1 MRSRA
6 FSLLEVMVALAI
18 FGLMLSGIL
27 AAQAGLSASNK
38 KAANMGEATTLAR
51 CKMTELEEK
60 LLKLGYPAIDDID
73 NGVVCCEGAAT
84 STFTCDYK
92 VEKVTMPDPPT
103 STMSLDGGMGALMGM
118 GGDGGLNAGLNFDG
132 GLGSI
137 GSALGPAGGASLDL
151 DGGLSSVGSALG
163 VGAGTGGA
171 AGLVDMA
178 MGIVYPMMKPMMEA
192 SIRRITVTVRWKEG
206 PNPQEFVLAQF
217 VTNPQSGGF
226 TGGMFGD
233 AGAPL
238 PSSSGAPATTGT
250 TTSRPNLFT
259 GH

>member
-1 MRSRA
+1 VTRSKRSGATEGAQRSRDATRA

-27 AAQAGLSASNK
+27 AAQAGLAASNK

-73 NGVVCCEGAAT
+73 NGVICCEGT
-84 STFTCDYK
+84 DLSLYTCDYK
-92 VEKVTMPDPPT
+92 VEKIIMPDPPT
-103 STMSLDGGMGALMGM
+103 SVT
-118 GGDGGLNAGLNFDG
+118 
-132 GLGSI
+132 
-137 GSALGPAGGASLDL
+137 DL
-151 DGGLSSVGSALG
+151 DGGAAKLLGMTADGGAPSATLDFDGGGLNQIGSMLG
-163 VGAGTGGA
+163 GNGSTAGA

-192 SIRRITVTVRWKEG
+192 SIRKITVTVNWKEG
-206 PNPQEFVLAQF
+206 PNPQTFVLTQY

-226 TGGMFGD
+226 LGNFLGD
-233 AGAPL
+233 AGVAPAG
-238 PSSSGAPATTGT
+238 SAGAPATTSLT
-250 TTSRPNLFT
+250 PRTSAMPGAF
-259 GH
+259 

>member
-1 MRSRA
+1 MKRG

-60 LLKLGYPAIDDID
+60 LIKLGYPAIDDVD
-73 NGVVCCEGAAT
+73 NGVVCCEGADT

-118 GGDGGLNAGLNFDG
+118 GGDAGPAGGAQLDFDG

-137 GSALGPAGGASLDL
+137 SG
-151 DGGLSSVGSALG
+151 ALG
-163 VGAGTGGA
+163 VSQSTGGA

-192 SIRRITVTVRWKEG
+192 SIRKITVTVRWKEG
-206 PNPQEFVLAQF
+206 PNPQEFVLAQY
-217 VTNPQSGGF
+217 VSNPQSGGF
-226 TGGMFGD
+226 MGAGMFGD
-233 AGAPL
+233 GGAPL
-238 PSSSGAPATTGT
+238 PTSSSTPATTGAPATTT
-250 TTSRPNLFT
+250 TPRTSPFGAT
-259 GH
+259 F

>member
-1 MRSRA
+1 MNARTRG

-38 KAANMGEATTLAR
+38 KAAHMGEATTLAR

-73 NGVVCCEGAAT
+73 NGVVCCEGADTA
-84 STFTCDYK
+84 TFTCDYK

-103 STMSLDGGMGALMGM
+103 STMDMDGGMSKLMGM
-118 GGDGGLNAGLNFDG
+118 GGDA
-132 GLGSI
+132 
-137 GSALGPAGGASLDL
+137 GPAGGASLDF
-151 DGGLSSVGSALG
+151 DGGLGSISGALG
-163 VGAGTGGA
+163 MGAGSGGA
-171 AGLVDMA
+171 GGMIDMA

-192 SIRRITVTVRWKEG
+192 SIRRITITVRWKEG

-226 TGGMFGD
+226 MGGGMFGD

-238 PSSSGAPATTGT
+238 PSGSGTPATT
-250 TTSRPNLFT
+250 TTSTTARPSPFGGLT
-259 GH
+259 H

>member
-1 MRSRA
+1 MKSRA

-60 LLKLGYPAIDDID
+60 LIKLGYPALDDID
-73 NGVVCCEGAAT
+73 NGVICCEGADM
-84 STFTCDYK
+84 SKFTCDYK
-92 VEKVTMPDPPT
+92 VEKVTMPDPPQ
-103 STMSLDGGMGALMGM
+103 STMDMDGGMSKLMGM
-118 GGDGGLNAGLNFDG
+118 GGDA
-132 GLGSI
+132 
-137 GSALGPAGGASLDL
+137 GPAGGASLDF

-163 VGAGTGGA
+163 MGQGTGGA
-171 AGLVDMA
+171 GGLIDMA

-226 TGGMFGD
+226 MGGGMFGD
-233 AGAPL
+233 AGAP
-238 PSSSGAPATTGT
+238 PSGSGAPPSGT
-250 TTSRPNLFT
+250 TTSRPTPFGGLT
-259 GH
+259 H

>member
-1 MRSRA
+1 
-6 FSLLEVMVALAI
+6 VMVALAI

-60 LLKLGYPAIDDID
+60 LLKLGYPAIDDLD
-73 NGVVCCEGAAT
+73 NGVICCEGADT

-92 VEKVTMPDPPT
+92 VEKVTMPDPPQ
-103 STMSLDGGMGALMGM
+103 STMSMDGGVGALMGM
-118 GGDGGLNAGLNFDG
+118 GGDA
-132 GLGSI
+132 
-137 GSALGPAGGASLDL
+137 GPAGGATLDL
-151 DGGLSSVGSALG
+151 DGGLSSVGAALG
-163 VGAGTGGA
+163 MGQGTGGA

-226 TGGMFGD
+226 MGGGMFGD
-233 AGAPL
+233 GGAPL
-238 PSSSGAPATTGT
+238 PSSSGAPATTGGT
-250 TTSRPNLFT
+250 TTTTTRPNIFGGAT
-259 GH
+259 P

>member
-1 MRSRA
+1 MKSRG

-73 NGVVCCEGAAT
+73 NGVICCEGADT

-92 VEKVTMPDPPT
+92 VEKVTMPDPPQ
-103 STMSLDGGMGALMGM
+103 STMSLDGGGVGALMGM
-118 GGDGGLNAGLNFDG
+118 GGDA
-132 GLGSI
+132 
-137 GSALGPAGGASLDL
+137 GPAGGATLDL
-151 DGGLSSVGSALG
+151 DGGLSSVGAALG
-163 VGAGTGGA
+163 MGQGTGGA

-226 TGGMFGD
+226 LGGGLFGD

-238 PSSSGAPATTGT
+238 PSSSGSPATTGT
-250 TTSRPNLFT
+250 TTSRPNIFGAPT
-259 GH
+259 H

>member
-1 MRSRA
+1 VKARG

-60 LLKLGYPAIDDID
+60 LLKLGYPAIDDVD

-103 STMSLDGGMGALMGM
+103 STMSMDGGVGALMGM
-118 GGDGGLNAGLNFDG
+118 GGDA
-132 GLGSI
+132 
-137 GSALGPAGGASLDL
+137 GPAGGATLDL

-163 VGAGTGGA
+163 MGTGSGGA

-192 SIRRITVTVRWKEG
+192 SIRKITVTVRWKEG
-206 PNPQEFVLAQF
+206 PSAQEFVLAQY

-226 TGGMFGD
+226 MGGMLGGD
-233 AGAPL
+233 GGAPL
-238 PSSSGAPATTGT
+238 PTATGT
-250 TTSRPNLFT
+250 TTAAPLPTRT
-259 GH
+259 GTTVFGGP